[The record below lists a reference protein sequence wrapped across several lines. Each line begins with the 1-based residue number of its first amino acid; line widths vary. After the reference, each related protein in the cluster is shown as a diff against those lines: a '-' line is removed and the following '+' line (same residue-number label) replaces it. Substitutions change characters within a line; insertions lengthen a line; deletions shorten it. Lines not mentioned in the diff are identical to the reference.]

1 MKITFLAAK
10 RCPIFNDMA
19 QGLRRAEGL
28 EVTVCDYAS
37 FGPQI
42 FVEGKDVYKAYDV
55 EQNQDS
61 KSERFQSDVETPN
74 FHYQPPSSSEVIRW
88 LFKEARK
95 NGYKM
100 QESDIY

>member
-19 QGLRRAEGL
+19 QVLRRAEGL
-28 EVTVCDYAS
+28 EVKVCDYSS

-42 FVEGKDVYKAYDV
+42 FVEGKDVDKAYDV
-55 EQNQDS
+55 EQNQGS
-61 KSERFQSDVETPN
+61 KPEGFQSDVETPI
-74 FHYQPPSSSEVIRW
+74 FHHQPSSSEVIRW
-88 LFKEARK
+88 LLKEARK
-95 NGYKM
+95 NGYTM